1 MAIDI
6 FVPILNIK
14 FLLSPLFLADSLNC
28 FEQAG
33 PHEDITR
40 IDCQMH
46 NACQKISDS
55 KSKTAFH
62 LVSKW
67 SPFSAAFKVRWGV
80 IISL

>member
-55 KSKTAFH
+55 KSKS
-62 LVSKW
+62 LKNENLSKYHNQKDNL
-67 SPFSAAFKVRWGV
+67 SCKLSNFR
-80 IISL
+80 